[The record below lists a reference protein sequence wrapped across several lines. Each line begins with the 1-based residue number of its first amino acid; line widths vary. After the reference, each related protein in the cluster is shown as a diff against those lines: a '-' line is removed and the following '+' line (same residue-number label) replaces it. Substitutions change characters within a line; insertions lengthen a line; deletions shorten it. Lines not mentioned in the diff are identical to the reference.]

1 MQAQQAE
8 TVEKRK
14 AERHRDFLPPEETRS
29 APPTGSEAAATTS
42 GSGTHGGESDEVDV
56 AAIKKKVSKA
66 MKKVCIVKALIRSL

>member
-29 APPTGSEAAATTS
+29 APPTGSEAAATS
-42 GSGTHGGESDEVDV
+42 GSGTHRGESDEVDV

-66 MKKVCIVKALIRSL
+66 MKKVCIVKALVRSL